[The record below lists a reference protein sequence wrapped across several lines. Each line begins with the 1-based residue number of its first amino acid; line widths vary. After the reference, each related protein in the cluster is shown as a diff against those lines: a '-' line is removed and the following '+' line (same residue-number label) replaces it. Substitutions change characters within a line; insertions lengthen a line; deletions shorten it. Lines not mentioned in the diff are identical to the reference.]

1 MTSRP
6 IRIIALFLGFA
17 VPLQLVIPAGAQE
30 TVTVSSPQA
39 ANSAP
44 AADDPAATAQ
54 PVNDQAAN
62 DQNAQIDAPSAT
74 LKRQQ
79 DGQQISTDKASPAEL
94 AQTIEVSPIQQEP
107 RAVPKKDEGAKDQN
121 PSQNPAQQPEGAAA
135 AQVQPTTGTAGSK
148 PAGAALAPPK
158 QRRIRSLLIRLG
170 AVAGAG
176 IALGTVYA
184 LSTASPSKPP
194 GSH

>member
-6 IRIIALFLGFA
+6 IRMMALFLGIA

-30 TVTVSSPQA
+30 TGTAPSSQA
-39 ANSAP
+39 ADPRP
-44 AADDPAATAQ
+44 AAADQAATDQ
-54 PVNDQAAN
+54 PVSDQAAN
-62 DQNAQIDAPSAT
+62 DQSAQIDAPSAT
-74 LKRQQ
+74 LQRQQ
-79 DGQQISTDKASPAEL
+79 ESQQISADKASPSEL
-94 AQTIEVSPIQQEP
+94 AQTIEVSPIQQTSP
-107 RAVPKKDEGAKDQN
+107 PVQKKDEGAKEN
-121 PSQNPAQQPEGAAA
+121 PPQNPAQQPEGAAA